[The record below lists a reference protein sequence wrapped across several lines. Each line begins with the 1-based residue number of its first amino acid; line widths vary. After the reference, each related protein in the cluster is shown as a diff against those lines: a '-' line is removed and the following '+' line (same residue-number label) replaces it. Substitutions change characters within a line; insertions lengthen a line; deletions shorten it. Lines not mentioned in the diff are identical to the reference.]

1 MVGLTEPNLLAR
13 YCLIFAKESKV
24 MSSNPSIVQAKD
36 NTNTLA
42 GPPQANSQAFE
53 YSMPL
58 EYNVI
63 FGCPRSG
70 TTFLFEALNALPNSE
85 CSSGHLFPLAL
96 AHLANRDLSSEA
108 YECIVNSFE
117 FSIQDYLEAVYGN
130 RVSSIHK
137 WLLKSMST
145 KELLQ
150 SLKGQRKIERFVY
163 KEPFLAFSPELVFNA
178 LPESRIIHIYRD
190 GRDCA
195 DSLARKYKVLT
206 DEKLM
211 TLKTAEMPMGRKVD
225 HRYVPWWVEAGK
237 EEEFLSYTPYVRSI
251 WMWKEMVRRC
261 HDFLSRPDV
270 VASGRII
277 SMKYEDLVQS
287 PIEYGEQAVS
297 HFRCDMNDQL
307 RAKFESAR
315 QSSVNIH
322 RRLDAEELELAE
334 KVAYAELSAYGYL

>member
-1 MVGLTEPNLLAR
+1 
-13 YCLIFAKESKV
+13 
-24 MSSNPSIVQAKD
+24 MSSNPITMQAED
-36 NTNTLA
+36 STCTQTIQTQS
-42 GPPQANSQAFE
+42 GPAAFQ
-53 YSMPL
+53 YSMPI

-96 AHLANRDLSSEA
+96 AHLINRDLSAEA

-130 RVSSIHK
+130 RVTSIHK

-145 KELLQ
+145 QELLQ
-150 SLKGQRKIERFVY
+150 SLKGKRNIERFVY
-163 KEPFLAFSPELVFNA
+163 KEPFLAFSPELVYDA
-178 LPESRIIHIYRD
+178 LPKCRIIHIYRD

-211 TLKTAEMPMGRKVD
+211 TLKTAEMPIGRKYD
-225 HRYVPWWVEAGK
+225 HRYVPWWVEADR

-261 HDFLSRPDV
+261 HDFLTRPDV
-270 VASGRII
+270 IASGRIMT
-277 SMKYEDLVQS
+277 MKYEDLVRS
-287 PIEYGEQAVS
+287 PLDYGEQAVN
-297 HFRCDMNDQL
+297 HFRCDMTNQL

-322 RRLDAEELELAE
+322 KRRDPDELKLAE
-334 KVAYAELSAYGYL
+334 KIAHKELARYGYL

>member
-1 MVGLTEPNLLAR
+1 VSFSLSIMQS
-13 YCLIFAKESKV
+13 KESIHTQV
-24 MSSNPSIVQAKD
+24 DSNQAGSK
-36 NTNTLA
+36 
-42 GPPQANSQAFE
+42 AFE
-53 YSMPL
+53 YPIPL

-96 AHLANRDLSSEA
+96 AHLVNQNLSPEI
-108 YECIVNSFE
+108 YQCIANSFE

-130 RVSSIHK
+130 RVTSIHK

-145 KELLQ
+145 QELLQ
-150 SLKGQRKIERFVY
+150 SLKAQRTIERFVY
-163 KEPFLAFSPELVFNA
+163 KEPFLAFSPELVYNA
-178 LPESRIIHIYRD
+178 LPECRIIHIYRD

-211 TLKTAEMPMGRKVD
+211 TFKTAEMPLGRQYD
-225 HRYVPWWVEAGK
+225 HRYVPWWVEVGK
-237 EEEFLSYTPYVRSI
+237 EEAFMSYTPYIRSI

-261 HDFLSRPDV
+261 HEFISRPDV
-270 VASGRII
+270 VASGRI
-277 SMKYEDLVQS
+277 MTVKYEDLVRS
-287 PIEYGEQAVS
+287 PLEHGEQIVN
-297 HFRCDMNDQL
+297 HFRCDMTDQL
-307 RAKFESAR
+307 RAKFKTAR

-322 RRLDAEELELAE
+322 KRRDPEELKLAEE
-334 KVAYAELSAYGYL
+334 VAYEELTQYGYL

>member
-1 MVGLTEPNLLAR
+1 
-13 YCLIFAKESKV
+13 
-24 MSSNPSIVQAKD
+24 MSSNPSIVQAED
-36 NTNTLA
+36 NTSTLDSS
-42 GPPQANSQAFE
+42 SQAGLKAFQ
-53 YSMPL
+53 YPMPI

-96 AHLANRDLSSEA
+96 AHLANQDLPSEA

-130 RVSSIHK
+130 RVTSIHK

-150 SLKGQRKIERFVY
+150 SLNGQRRIERFVY
-163 KEPFLAFSPELVFNA
+163 KEPFLAFSPELVYNA
-178 LPESRIIHIYRD
+178 LPGCRIIHIYRD

-211 TLKTAEMPMGRKVD
+211 TLKTAEMPVGRKVD
-225 HRYVPWWVEAGK
+225 HRYVPWWVEAGR
-237 EEEFLSYTPYVRSI
+237 EAEFLSYTPYVRSI
-251 WMWKEMVRRC
+251 WMWKEIVGRC
-261 HDFLSRPDV
+261 RTFLSRPDV
-270 VASGRII
+270 VASGRILSI
-277 SMKYEDLVQS
+277 KYEDLVQS
-287 PIEYGEQAVS
+287 PLQYGEQAVS
-297 HFRCDMNDQL
+297 HFRCNMSDQL
-307 RAKFESAR
+307 RVKFESAR

-322 RRLDAEELELAE
+322 KRRDAEELKLAE
-334 KVAYAELSAYGYL
+334 KVAHTELCAYGYL

>member
-1 MVGLTEPNLLAR
+1 MQVENSVHAQVSSAQSGSEP
-13 YCLIFAKESKV
+13 F
-24 MSSNPSIVQAKD
+24 Q
-36 NTNTLA
+36 
-42 GPPQANSQAFE
+42 
-53 YSMPL
+53 YSMPI

-96 AHLANRDLSSEA
+96 AHLVNQNLSPEA
-108 YECIVNSFE
+108 YQCILNSFE

-130 RVSSIHK
+130 RVTSIHK

-145 KELLQ
+145 QELIQ
-150 SLKGQRKIERFVY
+150 SLKGKRDIKRFVY
-163 KEPFLAFSPELVFNA
+163 KEPFLVFSPELVYNA
-178 LPESRIIHIYRD
+178 LPECRIIHIYRD

-211 TLKTAEMPMGRKVD
+211 TLKTAEMPTGRKHD
-225 HRYVPWWVEAGK
+225 HRYVPWWVEAGR

-261 HDFLSRPDV
+261 HDFLARPDV
-270 VASGRII
+270 VASGRIM
-277 SMKYEDLVQS
+277 SMKYEDLVRS
-287 PIEYGEQAVS
+287 PLEYGEQAAS
-297 HFRCDMNDQL
+297 HFRCDMTDQL
-307 RAKFESAR
+307 REKFKSAR

-322 RRLDAEELELAE
+322 KRRDADELKLAE
-334 KVAYAELSAYGYL
+334 KIAYTELTQYGYL

>member
-1 MVGLTEPNLLAR
+1 
-13 YCLIFAKESKV
+13 
-24 MSSNPSIVQAKD
+24 MSSNSNTAQAKD

-42 GPPQANSQAFE
+42 DPSKAGLKAFQ
-53 YSMPL
+53 YSMPI

-96 AHLANRDLSSEA
+96 AHLSNRDLPSEA

-137 WLLKSMST
+137 WFSKSMST
-145 KELLQ
+145 KEMIQ
-150 SLKGQRKIERFVY
+150 SLKGRRKIERFVY
-163 KEPFLAFSPELVFNA
+163 KEPFLAFSPELVYNA
-178 LPESRIIHIYRD
+178 LPECRIIHIYRD

-211 TLKTAEMPMGRKVD
+211 TLKTAEMPIGRKAD
-225 HRYVPWWVEAGK
+225 HRYVPWWVEAGR

-251 WMWKEMVRRC
+251 WMWKEMVHRC
-261 HDFLSRPDV
+261 RAFLSRPDV
-270 VASGRII
+270 INSGRIL

-287 PIEYGEQAVS
+287 PLQYGEQAVS
-297 HFRCDMNDQL
+297 HFRCNMNDQL
-307 RAKFESAR
+307 RAKFESAS

-322 RRLDAEELELAE
+322 KRRNTEELKLAE
-334 KVAYAELSAYGYL
+334 KIAHTELSAYGYL

>member
-1 MVGLTEPNLLAR
+1 
-13 YCLIFAKESKV
+13 
-24 MSSNPSIVQAKD
+24 MSSNPIAMQA
-36 NTNTLA
+36 
-42 GPPQANSQAFE
+42 SQAQASAKAFQ
-53 YSMPL
+53 YSMPM

-70 TTFLFEALNALPNSE
+70 TTFLFEALSALPNSE

-96 AHLANRDLSSEA
+96 AHLVNQDLSSDA
-108 YECIVNSFE
+108 YECILNSFE

-145 KELLQ
+145 QELWQ
-150 SLKGQRKIERFVY
+150 SLRGQRDIKRFLY
-163 KEPFLAFSPELVFNA
+163 KEPFLAFSPELVYDA
-178 LPESRIIHIYRD
+178 LPEGRIIHIYRD

-211 TLKTAEMPMGRKVD
+211 TLKTAEMPIGRKYD
-225 HRYVPWWVEAGK
+225 HRYVPWWVEVGK

-261 HDFLSRPDV
+261 HDFVSRPDV
-270 VASGRII
+270 ASSGRILT
-277 SMKYEDLVQS
+277 MKYEDLVRS
-287 PIEYGEQAVS
+287 PLRYGEQAVN
-297 HFRCDMNDQL
+297 HFRCEMSDQL

-322 RRLDAEELELAE
+322 KRRDADELKLAEQVAHAELAQ
-334 KVAYAELSAYGYL
+334 YGYL